1 MRAVMR
7 NLTDKARRLG
17 GAGAVRNARLEV
29 ETASRTAIE
38 LDRQLT
44 SVLDRQLTI
53 VLEHAP
59 PRAA

>member
-1 MRAVMR
+1 VEQETDMRTVMR
-7 NLTDKARRLG
+7 NLVVKARRLG

-29 ETASRTAIE
+29 EATSRRVVE

-44 SVLDRQLTI
+44 SVC
-53 VLEHAP
+53 EHAP